1 MYIKVKTKEACAKK
15 GILGVPDFLLRVYY
29 I

>member
-1 MYIKVKTKEACAKK
+1 MYIKVKTKETYAKK